1 MSRSRYDH
9 HVVVVCSAAA
19 APRDL
24 FSATTEA
31 LHSPTAEY
39 YRSTTSATRTT
50 AATATAPA
58 TPSTT
63 LAASNN
69 AATASFAP
77 TAVPCT
83 SSTTATAASGV
94 GAHVVARG
102 GSSGRPHT
110 PLGSDIGSGGDG
122 GVEWSATGLAGVS
135 LVCGNLENF
144 LHTHPYFI
152 ITPNILYRVA
162 HPPSGRE
169 RKRKIS

>member
-24 FSATTEA
+24 FSATAEA

-50 AATATAPA
+50 TATTTSPA
-58 TPSTT
+58 TPS
-63 LAASNN
+63 ASNN
-69 AATASFAP
+69 AAIASFAP
-77 TAVPCT
+77 IAAPCT
-83 SSTTATAASGV
+83 SSTTATAACGV

-110 PLGSDIGSGGDG
+110 TLGSDIGGGGGG

-135 LVCGNLENF
+135 LVCGNHKNF
-144 LHTHPYFI
+144 LRTHPYFI

-162 HPPSGRE
+162 HPPSGLE
-169 RKRKIS
+169 KKNVLTVL